1 MHKVIS
7 KFSQG
12 KFSLLTTIII
22 LLGLMLVNFVIQIG
36 VNPSYKNMSTDS
48 GTFAYCGQ
56 IIRDGGLMYRDCWD
70 NKPPAVYYLNAA
82 AIWLGGSNPFAI
94 WLFQAIWLTMA
105 IMAYF
110 LILNRIWEHKG
121 LAALASFTL
130 LLLLLYP
137 DIFQG
142 GNFTETYA
150 VLPAVLSLG
159 AFWAY
164 LRSGHRRWL
173 IALGLL
179 VAAGFL
185 LKPTYIALG
194 LASLI
199 VVMYLELRRRSF
211 KTLWMNLA
219 ILCVSALLPLALV
232 GLFWVWKQDF
242 NELWFA
248 VFAHNVTY
256 IREGFSLRSLYGTA
270 RMFLIQQPMA
280 SLTILVE
287 VSLTIYLIQYARK
300 IYTRTI
306 LAQNEGDALTPGR
319 IDQLQVRIWFLG
331 GIFLAIFLDVIFLA
345 SSGKNFGHYLQVLL
359 PGMVVG
365 MLYPIDVLRNSI
377 NQDNTRCKLQLVAL
391 SAILFVSLGAALEIA
406 AKELPSI
413 QGLNS
418 FFSTP
423 NLTLYQPTELEK
435 YIIDHSSPSDSV
447 LVWAGH
453 PSMNFV
459 THRRSPTR
467 FIFLQHLFTPTPNAP
482 NGFGEFM
489 HELGSDPP
497 ALIVVQPVSSA
508 GLPYFGDPT
517 ETLCAGC
524 DPLVFEGMLALKQ
537 FVASQ
542 YVLNYSIWD
551 WVVYE
556 RIH

>member
-1 MHKVIS
+1 MTKVIS
-7 KFSQG
+7 KFTQG
-12 KFSLLTTIII
+12 KFSLLTIII
-22 LLGLMLVNFVIQIG
+22 LLGLVLVNFVIQIG
-36 VNPSYKNMSTDS
+36 VDPSYKNMSTDS

-56 IIRDGGLMYRDCWD
+56 VIHDGGLMYRDCWD
-70 NKPPAVYYLNAA
+70 NKPPGVYYLNAA

-94 WLFQAIWLTMA
+94 WLFQAVWLTIA

-110 LILNRIWEHKG
+110 LILNMIWEHKG
-121 LAALASFTL
+121 LAALATFAL
-130 LLLLLYP
+130 LLVLLYP

-150 VLPAVLSLG
+150 VLPVVLSLG
-159 AFWAY
+159 AFWAF

-185 LKPTYIALG
+185 LKPTYIAVG
-194 LASLI
+194 LASSI

-211 KTLWMNLA
+211 KTLLMNLG
-219 ILCVSALLPLALV
+219 ILCLSALLPLVLV
-232 GLFWVWKQDF
+232 GLFWVWKHDF

-287 VSLTIYLIQYARK
+287 VSLTIFLLQYVRT
-300 IYTRTI
+300 IFTRTI
-306 LAQNEGDALTPGR
+306 PAQSEVDAFTPGR
-319 IDQLQVRIWFLG
+319 IDPQQVRIWFLG
-331 GIFLAIFLDVIFLA
+331 GVFLAIILDVIFLA
-345 SSGKNFGHYLQVLL
+345 SSGKNFSHYLQVLL
-359 PGMVVG
+359 PGMVVAI
-365 MLYPIDVLRNSI
+365 LYPIDILRKSI
-377 NQDNTRCKLQLVAL
+377 SLDHTRRKLQLVAV
-391 SAILFVSLGAALEIA
+391 SAILIVSLSAALEIA

-413 QGLNS
+413 QELNS

-423 NLTLYQPTELEK
+423 NLTLYQPTELEQ
-435 YIIDHSSPSDSV
+435 YIIDHSSLSDSV

-467 FIFLQHLFTPTPNAP
+467 YIFLQHLFTPTPNGP
-482 NGFGEFM
+482 NGFGEFLQ
-489 HELGSDPP
+489 ELHADPP

-508 GLPYFGDPT
+508 GLPYFGNPA
-517 ETLCAGC
+517 ENLCAGC
-524 DPLVFEGMLALKQ
+524 DPLVLEGMLSLKQ
-537 FVASQ
+537 FVTSQ

-556 RIH
+556 RIR